1 MKIELLTTFLEVSQ
15 TLHVRVAAD
24 NLHLT
29 QAAVSNRIKQLE
41 DELGACLFD
50 RAQKRMKLT
59 PEGHKLVKHANELLL
74 VWQKLK
80 LDVGIAQADTQQ
92 LFVGAVNSI
101 WDIVLQ
107 DWLQK
112 IHRNIDDVH
121 LFTQTVSP
129 SELKKQI
136 ISRVIDIA
144 FLFEPPYLE
153 DVVTEKVSSVPLQ
166 LVSTEKDTSFESV
179 DDMVMV
185 DYGEA
190 VNSQFSRDFSDLS
203 VIKHNMSQPRIAMN
217 FILEAGGSAY
227 LPRQLCFEYL
237 RKNKLFVVQ
246 DAPKYYRD
254 VYSIFLAKN
263 SKRNLIEDALMLFP
277 FVKS

>member
-41 DELGACLFD
+41 DELGANLFD

-121 LFTQTVSP
+121 LYTHTYSSV
-129 SELKKQI
+129 ELRK
-136 ISRVIDIA
+136 RVLNRILDIG
-144 FLFEPPYLE
+144 FLFEPPYTDEIISKKLC
-153 DVVTEKVSSVPLQ
+153 TVPLV
-166 LVSTEKDTSFESV
+166 LVSTDPIKQVTDIDNF
-179 DDMVMV
+179 VMV
-185 DYGEA
+185 DYGDTI
-190 VNSQFSRDFSDLS
+190 NSAFLHHFGKDLS
-203 VIKHNMSQPRIAMN
+203 PVHHMSQPNTAMS
-217 FILEAGGSAY
+217 FILEAGGTAY
-227 LPRQLCFEYL
+227 LPRQMCFTQL
-237 RKNKLFVVQ
+237 RKQQLYLVPNTPTFQ
-246 DAPKYYRD
+246 RD
-254 VYSIFLAKN
+254 IHAIYLAN
-263 SKRNLIEDALMLFP
+263 SHKRELIEDSLMLFP
-277 FVKS
+277 YSIR